1 MGQLDA
7 KLLNKIIYTDDR
19 QTKRN
24 ISTPSH
30 PNSHQSLRINGG
42 RQIKWNNSPPDF
54 FKHFHTF
61 YAWYDVWLI
70 VFLYHLFL
78 SCLCVR
84 KIRGLECS
92 TDDGLTKRNIS
103 TPLFVAMGAD
113 RPNWII
119 RRQAFEENSFFT
131 EDRQTDR
138 NISTPSHPKRAIDRR
153 LSLMSRVGTLAQM
166 LWVKLF
172 NMVSATSHLNWG
184 VEVFL
189 LVCRSS
195 VENFAIIGAVFSF
208 QGQQNG

>member
-1 MGQLDA
+1 MHISPFESTVADRSNGIIRRQTFFSIFQLSTRDTTYGQLSFY
-7 KLLNKIIYTDDR
+7 IIF
-19 QTKRN
+19 
-24 ISTPSH
+24 SSH
-30 PNSHQSLRINGG
+30 ACVLGKFEGLSVRRTMGWPIGIFR
-42 RQIKWNNSPPDF
+42 RPP
-54 FKHFHTF
+54 
-61 YAWYDVWLI
+61 
-70 VFLYHLFL
+70 
-78 SCLCVR
+78 
-84 KIRGLECS
+84 
-92 TDDGLTKRNIS
+92 
-103 TPLFVAMGAD
+103 FVAMGAD

-172 NMVSATSHLNWG
+172 HMVSATSHLNWG

-195 VENFAIIGAVFSF
+195 VENFAIIGAVSSF